1 MSATPESPTIAG
13 PMEDNQALREI
24 LGQVALFRA
33 IAAEQYDDV
42 TGSNSEAVTLAA
54 PYERAAEPDAIKT
67 VITNLGATAI
77 RIYEAGALVAVK
89 AQNETWVSPL
99 NGAGAIL
106 VDVAT
111 GSGEIAIATYIKESA
126 E

>member
-1 MSATPESPTIAG
+1 MSDTPETPTCAG

-24 LGQVALFRA
+24 LGQIALFRS
-33 IAAEQYDDV
+33 IAAQQYDAV

-54 PYERAAEPDAIKT
+54 PYERAAEPTAVKT
-67 VITNLGATAI
+67 VITNLGATAV

-89 AQNETWVSPL
+89 AENETWVSPL
-99 NGAGAIL
+99 NGSGAIL
-106 VDVAT
+106 VDVAS
-111 GSGEIAIATYIKESA
+111 GSGTIAIATYTKEA